1 MNQVTKNR
9 RSLGLVVAAIFAV
22 LVTVVAFG
30 VDVVAQKESR
40 SLRGKIYF
48 SNNTPSNLSDFP
60 VGLFTRD
67 QKTRMANTTLT
78 EQGNFYLDNLKPGK
92 YLLKITNPDHCT
104 LTYKVDLRQQ
114 SITNVRIVM
123 DAACAHHDG
132 KAVDLPKS

>member
-9 RSLGLVVAAIFAV
+9 RNLGLVVAAIFAV
-22 LVTVVAFG
+22 LITVVAFG
-30 VDVVAQKESR
+30 VAQKQSR

-60 VGLFTRD
+60 VELLTRG
-67 QKTRMANTTLT
+67 KKSRMANTTLT
-78 EQGNFYLDNLKPGK
+78 EQGDFYLDDLKPGK

-114 SITNVRIVM
+114 SIINVRIVM

-132 KAVDLPKS
+132 KIVELPTR